1 MNKIRVRLTFIDS
14 LLGSE
19 PANKELHQDYVQSLI
34 PEDLY
39 EPEELKAIKAE
50 ELQALKDGDEKG
62 RTVFYR
68 NEAGNP
74 CLHNN
79 HIKGF
84 FKAACKALRDDKTNL
99 SSKVTA
105 YKSEIDNK
113 VFVYPDAK
121 NPGSRFIEIQNYG
134 EVTTCQRPLRCQ
146 TAQGERIAIAD
157 SDMIGPGAFIEFD
170 IVWLK
175 HDKKP
180 IGEELIKEWLDYG
193 MRKGLGQWRNSGKG
207 AFTYEVIQ

>member
-1 MNKIRVRLTFIDS
+1 MNRVHVKLTFIDS

-19 PANKELHQDYVQSLI
+19 PASKELHQDYVQSLI

-39 EPEELKAIKAE
+39 EPEELKAIKEE

-68 NEAGNP
+68 NEDGHP

-84 FKAACKALRDDKTNL
+84 FKAACKALRDDKSTL
-99 SSKVTA
+99 SSKITA

-113 VFVYPDAK
+113 IFVFPDADR
-121 NPGSRFIEIQNYG
+121 PESRMIEIQNYG
-134 EVTTCQRPLRCQ
+134 EVTTCQRPLRGQ

-157 SDMIGPGAFIEFD
+157 SDMIGPGAYIEFD
-170 IVWLK
+170 VLWLQ

-180 IGEELIKEWLDYG
+180 IGEALIREWLDYG
-193 MRKGLGQWRNSGKG
+193 ILKGLGQWRNSGKG
-207 AFTYEVIQ
+207 SFTYMII